1 MRYKTSK
8 VLFPAAVFFL
18 LSFCILSQLS
28 SANPY
33 LDKKHVTSA
42 ASDIIAAILDEDA
55 DTLMELSELP
65 GAFEFDKKDKIKTF
79 LKNYF
84 NKAVETK
91 EIKLQGVKLTSDHE
105 GKAMVQVYQYTRK
118 DRPYMEIYPRN
129 ETWSFV
135 KGEKGSTRGK
145 WRFLFDQTSVTSSA
159 MQP

>member
-8 VLFPAAVFFL
+8 VLFPAAAFFL
-18 LSFCILSQLS
+18 LSFCILLQLS
-28 SANPY
+28 SAHPY

-65 GAFEFDKKDKIKTF
+65 GAFEFDKRDKIKTF

-91 EIKLQGVKLTSDHE
+91 KIKLQGIKLTSDHE
-105 GKAMVQVYQYTRK
+105 GKAMVQVYQYTRE
-118 DRPYMEIYPRN
+118 DLPGMEIYPRN

-135 KGEKGSTRGK
+135 KGKSGSTRGK
-145 WRFLFDQTSVTSSA
+145 WRFLFDQTSVTSPA